1 MASPFQ
7 LSGERRLKYTGLL
20 CIIESLNRAGQQVT
34 ADRLTGLLGV
44 HPRTTKRLVAGV
56 MEVGELEEV
65 QIGQEV
71 VYRPTS
77 KGRAATGLETAIDRT

>member
-1 MASPFQ
+1 MASPFR

-20 CIIESLNRAGQQVT
+20 CIIESLNRAGQHAT

-44 HPRTTKRLVAGV
+44 HPRTTQRLVTGV
-56 MEVGELEEV
+56 MEAGELEEV

-71 VYRPTS
+71 VYRPTP
-77 KGRAATGLETAIDRT
+77 KGRAATGLEIAIEQT